1 MMRSHRLS
9 AHQHHG
15 GLMDDCMSLT
25 CYLAIDIY
33 MRARYVYFQE
43 SLLGVQPQ

>member
-1 MMRSHRLS
+1 
-9 AHQHHG
+9 
-15 GLMDDCMSLT
+15 MDDCMSLT

-33 MRARYVYFQE
+33 MRARYVDGQE